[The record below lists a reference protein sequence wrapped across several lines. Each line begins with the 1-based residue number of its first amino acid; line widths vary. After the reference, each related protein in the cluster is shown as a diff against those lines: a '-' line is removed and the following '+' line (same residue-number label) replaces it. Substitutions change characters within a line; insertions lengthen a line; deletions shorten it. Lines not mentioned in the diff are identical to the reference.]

1 MIKNNVQIFDLL
13 NQTKKGK
20 ESNIIFRQKGRS
32 SNARTT
38 NNNKKPTK
46 GSNQGITLNF
56 YMGNGGLTTRPHV
69 GWDNNIPKIEELQA
83 LNLNNAENINNKLDE
98 MLRRPQAD
106 NTELSNQIRQLYQQ
120 QSRINRQLPEM
131 MNQIQIS
138 NLQSGIG
145 LMANLNRNKGRP
157 GRGET
162 SVENLESMRN
172 RSIVEGLDAL
182 ESMNQLNDYSKEI
195 RDNLRKRCD
204 DENQPGC
211 IQGFLGSRN
220 SNQIVPV
227 SQSNMPERS
236 SGTGAATNTP
246 APQMSSSILFQDSVS
261 SNNNIGFGG
270 VPRTLVFKDP
280 VPPVRNSMDDEYD
293 ALIADSGI
301 EIIDLEAGPRM

>member
-32 SNARTT
+32 SN
-38 NNNKKPTK
+38 NNKKPTGGKTNK

-157 GRGET
+157 GRGEV

-172 RSIVEGLDAL
+172 RNIVEGLDAL
-182 ESMNQLNDYSKEI
+182 DSMNQLNDYSKEI
-195 RDNLRKRCD
+195 RDNLKKKCD
-204 DENQPGC
+204 EENQPGC
-211 IQGFLGSRN
+211 IQGFLGGRN

-227 SQSNMPERS
+227 SQSNMP
-236 SGTGAATNTP
+236 GAATNTP
-246 APQMSSSILFQDSVS
+246 APQMGSSIVFQDSVS
-261 SNNNIGFGG
+261 SNNNLGFGG
-270 VPRTLVFKDP
+270 VQRTLVFTDP
-280 VPPVRNSMDDEYD
+280 LPSVRNTMDDEYE
-293 ALIADSGI
+293 ALIADSGV
-301 EIIDLEAGPRM
+301 EILDDIEAGPRM

>member
-38 NNNKKPTK
+38 NNKKPTK

-157 GRGET
+157 GRGEI

-172 RSIVEGLDAL
+172 RNIVEGLDAL
-182 ESMNQLNDYSKEI
+182 DSMNQLNDYSKEI
-195 RDNLRKRCD
+195 RDNLRKKCD

-220 SNQIVPV
+220 SNQIVPA
-227 SQSNMPERS
+227 SQSNMA
-236 SGTGAATNTP
+236 GAATNTP

-261 SNNNIGFGG
+261 SNNNLGFGG
-270 VPRTLVFKDP
+270 VPRTLVFTDP
-280 VPPVRNSMDDEYD
+280 LPSVRNTMDDEYE
-293 ALIADSGI
+293 ALIADSGV
-301 EIIDLEAGPRM
+301 EILDDIEAGPRM